1 MAQLILADDIIKQ
14 TINIFKIDNASD
26 LFSKI
31 PALVAF
37 IETNYSTFQGSNKK
51 QLVLS
56 IVDEIGKQLSPTEQ
70 AALQLIEPALGALI
84 DEVVS
89 VANSTTFQTKVKSC
103 FSCCRK

>member
-14 TINIFKIDNASD
+14 AIDLFKIDTVEG
-26 LFSKI
+26 LLSKI

-37 IETNYSTFQGSNKK
+37 IEKNYSTFQGSNKK

-56 IVDEIGKQLSPTEQ
+56 IIDEIGKRLSDTER
-70 AALQLIEPALGALI
+70 AALDLIEPALGALI

-89 VANSTTFQTKVKSC
+89 VANSPDFKKKIKRC
-103 FSCCRK
+103 FC